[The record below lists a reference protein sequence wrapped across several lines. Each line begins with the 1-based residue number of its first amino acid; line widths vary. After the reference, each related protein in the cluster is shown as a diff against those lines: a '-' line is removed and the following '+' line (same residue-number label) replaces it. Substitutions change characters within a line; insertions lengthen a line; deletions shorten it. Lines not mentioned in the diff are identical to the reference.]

1 MNRLYAIQQVN
12 AQDCGPTAL
21 KSLLAYVYR
30 DESFLFLQENW
41 ARPATFKQLL
51 EYASHF
57 GVTLKGYKLH
67 HPSSVRGLNQP
78 FLALLKNPN
87 PHYVLVIP
95 KSKQTFELIDPNGQ
109 PKIINQTFFD
119 QTFTGYILLLKH
131 VKPDA
136 KPGIPMQQ
144 VFFQGFFLVSF
155 FLFTCLW
162 LLWFY
167 QPILAVWI
175 LPLLSVSVGITW
187 VVYVYHRMRLL
198 DGLMINHYLH
208 LIQHPVQFVRF
219 HQWKQG
225 WVLLPLQRFYR
236 GMVITLVGI
245 YLVYASFT
253 FLFALLALHAVTQV
267 WLPWAERLLQ
277 RHLAALQKKEDT
289 LRYPHLTKVDM
300 HQLNR
305 HVYQLFHHH
314 LQRWVVFGLSMVF
327 IILIYGFYFPYQ
339 DFLSWLTMVSL
350 MVITLQQH
358 QGWLRYPYEKSLWRQ
373 RGYLFLNYQVYDKI
387 KA

>member
-1 MNRLYAIQQVN
+1 MNRVYAIQQVN
-12 AQDCGPTAL
+12 QQDCGPTAL

-41 ARPATFKQLL
+41 TRPATFKQML

-67 HPSSVRGLNQP
+67 HPSSVRGLNKP

-95 KSKQTFELIDPNGQ
+95 KTKHTFELIDPNGQ
-109 PKIINQTFFD
+109 AKIIDVAFFD
-119 QTFTGYILLLKH
+119 HTFTGYILLLKH

-136 KPGIPMQQ
+136 KPGIPMQR
-144 VFFQGFFLVSF
+144 VFFQGFFLISF
-155 FLFTCLW
+155 FLFASLW

-167 QPILAVWI
+167 QANLAVWI
-175 LPLLSVSVGITW
+175 LPLLSVTVGMAW
-187 VVYVYHRMRLL
+187 VVYVYQRMRML
-198 DGLMINHYLH
+198 DGVMMNHYLH
-208 LIQHPVQFVRF
+208 LIHDPNQFARF

-225 WVLLPLQRFYR
+225 WILLPLQRFYR
-236 GMVITLVGI
+236 WMVVALVVI
-245 YLVYASFT
+245 YLVYASAT
-253 FLFALLALHAVTQV
+253 FLLALFALHAVTHV
-267 WLPWAERLLQ
+267 WLPWAERFHQ
-277 RHLAALQKKEDT
+277 RHLASLQKKEET
-289 LRYPHLTKVDM
+289 LRYPHLTKMDM
-300 HQLNR
+300 NQLNR
-305 HVYQLFHHH
+305 RVYQLFHHH
-314 LQRWVVFGLSMVF
+314 LQRWIVFGLSMIF
-327 IILIYGFYFPYQ
+327 IMLLYGYFFPYQ

-358 QGWLRYPYEKSLWRQ
+358 QGWFRYPYEKSRWRQ
-373 RGYLFLNYQVYDKI
+373 RGYLFLNHQVYDKI